1 MINLSSTNLSP
12 LNLGGMNTSEI
23 KLGYPSSGCPVPGL
37 KGLQGLYMG
46 KGLTNEM
53 MSRDPIWRDKSG
65 KGNHIA
71 LKNFAWG
78 GMSGVGLYAYDFK
91 TNLFDY
97 RGPSIGSEKHS
108 DRFIITKVIGG
119 QVNIQYKDT
128 IFKCK
133 IKVSG
138 INEAIDRGEITS
150 LRIYNSANSSIG
162 VILKSD
168 GVYNIDIVGSSGYIY
183 FFAVGRFA
191 YAVDLQTSIIIE
203 QIPDYDGAI
212 CFDGVD
218 DFGETIK
225 DLNFTDNYSVVSLV
239 VPFYRLQNQI
249 MFGKNYLKDVYCN
262 YSTSLSFYS
271 AGKSVYTG
279 GGQLSTN
286 KVRLLVCRR
295 NESIQEIKDVIS
307 GISKSDIPN
316 SVIDNPGKYYMGR
329 SQTVFNYG
337 QFAMFAHAIFDHYIS
352 DNELQIL
359 SDYWKKEFPEL
370 FPDQAW
376 TVTGKA
382 NSDADRATIKNITG
396 NGNDLVLTNF
406 GFAENSGYGL
416 YKQNFNTW
424 KIDDGIIRTSD
435 KITFPAG
442 FTMGSL
448 PVINNKYDKTSLQL
462 TLNVSGVY
470 DNILLFKRRVVTDS
484 GGISEKYITLKNGIN
499 KISVDDISAD
509 NWVISFGFQSFTWGT
524 ALAND
529 LTIEQIPDYEG
540 YLVTDGVDDQIT
552 SGNINFGDNWTMV
565 GDWEFLK
572 GPYNNSGIAAPNNL
586 FLYSRPTGM
595 LMYIK
600 RTSLANSLNGIST
613 LKAICSDGRVYDEYW
628 NEIKLNTGTLKNA
641 TPIRIGYLN
650 ENHTKMAFKNLALH
664 NNIILTKEQCIRS
677 YNYLQTIKNN

>member
-1 MINLSSTNLSP
+1 MINLNSINLGS

-23 KLGYPSSGCPVPGL
+23 KLGYPSSGCPIAGL

-71 LKNFAWG
+71 LKNFGWG
-78 GMSGVGLYAYDFK
+78 SSSGVGLYAYDFK

-108 DRFIITKVIGG
+108 DRFIITKAISG
-119 QVNIQYKDT
+119 QVNIQYKNT

-162 VILKSD
+162 VILKND

-183 FFAVGRFA
+183 FYATGRFA
-191 YAVDLQTSIIIE
+191 NAVDLQTPIIIE

-239 VPFYRLQNQI
+239 VPFYRTQNQV

-271 AGKSVYTG
+271 AGKSVYIG
-279 GGQLSTN
+279 GGSLSTN

-307 GISKSDIPN
+307 GIAKSDIPN

-329 SQTVFNYG
+329 SQAVYNYG

-352 DNELQIL
+352 DEELQIL

-370 FPDQAW
+370 LPDQAW
-376 TVTGKA
+376 TVTGKT

-396 NGNDLVLTNF
+396 NGNDLTLTNV
-406 GFAENSGYGL
+406 GYAENSGYGKWPFRMNPETTIFKGQP
-416 YKQNFNTW
+416 YGTGHFTA
-424 KIDDGIIRTSD
+424 DGSTYAVTITGGLNSVRFKFRVREMQEGAKFTIRCRSASATLKEFATTENGIYEFEYENPD
-435 KITFPAG
+435 ETFILLFYNG
-442 FTMGSL
+442 VLG
-448 PVINNKYDKTSLQL
+448 
-462 TLNVSGVY
+462 SGVY
-470 DNILLFKRRVVTDS
+470 WDFYVDILQD
-484 GGISEKYITLKNGIN
+484 
-499 KISVDDISAD
+499 
-509 NWVISFGFQSFTWGT
+509 
-524 ALAND
+524 
-529 LTIEQIPDYEG
+529 PDYEG
-540 YLVTDGVDDQIT
+540 YLLTDGVDDSIVSST
-552 SGNINFGDNWTMV
+552 FDLSENWTMV
-565 GDWEFLK
+565 GDWKMLDSATLSPVISKSSSFVLE
-572 GPYNNSGIAAPNNL
+572 YIDAL
-586 FLYSRPTGM
+586 FYV
-595 LMYIK
+595 YIK
-600 RTSLANSLNGIST
+600 NPNTAKIINGVNSI
-613 LKAICSDGRVYDEYW
+613 KAICSDGRLYLHDGT
-628 NEIKLNTGTLKNA
+628 EIIDDNLKTYKGGISPIYIGITKGGTKLSK
-641 TPIRIGYLN
+641 I
-650 ENHTKMAFKNLALH
+650 AFKNLAIY
-664 NNIILTKEQCIRS
+664 NNAILTKEQCIRA